1 MPTKDEMM
9 KFAKEIDKL
18 VSETDYN
25 YIEAIIEYCKK
36 TGLEIE
42 VASTLVNANLK
53 AKIESDAVD
62 FNMLKNKSPRL
73 PI

>member
-9 KFAKEIDKL
+9 KFAKAIEEL
-18 VSETDYN
+18 VARTDYN
-25 YIEAIIEYCKK
+25 HIEAIVEYCKD

-42 VASTLVNANLK
+42 VASSLVNSNLK
-53 AKIESDAVD
+53 AKIELDAQEA
-62 FNMLKNKSPRL
+62 NMLPKSARL

>member
-9 KFAKEIDKL
+9 KFAKAIEQIVAD
-18 VSETDYN
+18 TDYN
-25 YIEAIIEYCKK
+25 HIEAIVEYCKQ

-42 VASTLVNANLK
+42 VASSLVNANLK
-53 AKIESDAVD
+53 AKIELDAQEC
-62 FNMLKNKSPRL
+62 NMLPRTARL